1 MKIWIYWFESNAWIY
16 FYIVLNKTWK
26 IHLSEQNGFRND
38 SAGEGFDNE
47 NAGDGFAEAKY
58 FSNSSSS
65 TLISSNFCAKVL
77 LGALRE
83 WWLDFL

>member
-1 MKIWIYWFESNAWIY
+1 MAGDLLGRLNAVSMEN
-16 FYIVLNKTWK
+16 VLFKENPGD
-26 IHLSEQNGFRND
+26 GFRND

-83 WWLDFL
+83 